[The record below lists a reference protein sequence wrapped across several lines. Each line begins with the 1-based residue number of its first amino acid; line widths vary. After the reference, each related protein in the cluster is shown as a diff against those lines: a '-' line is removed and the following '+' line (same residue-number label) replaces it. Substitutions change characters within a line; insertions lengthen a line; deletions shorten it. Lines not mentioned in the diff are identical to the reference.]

1 MEATLNH
8 LKIRHNF
15 SKKGG
20 KRGQN
25 GASTFSLFK
34 TPHQS
39 ERAKGRETKGGEREM
54 GEGEWEKRRGRRKG
68 MKRREEGR
76 ASSYTM
82 TV

>member
-39 ERAKGRETKGGEREM
+39 ERAKGRETKGGGGRKGNGKKEERE
-54 GEGEWEKRRGRRKG
+54 GR
-68 MKRREEGR
+68 E
-76 ASSYTM
+76 
-82 TV
+82 

>member
-39 ERAKGRETKGGEREM
+39 ERAKGRETKGG
-54 GEGEWEKRRGRRKG
+54 GEKGEWEKRRGRRKR
-68 MKRREEGR
+68 MKRGEEGR